1 MAPVVQGE
9 STKMARA
16 ISLGVLLVLVVVI
29 GILSFEVMATFM
41 LPLFLAVM
49 LAVLFQPIQVALTR
63 KLKNRRRL
71 AAGLTT
77 TLVLLSVLLPSL
89 MIGGLAVSEAVSLV
103 DSLDRDDLARIRA
116 GR

>member
-1 MAPVVQGE
+1 MAPVAQGE
-9 STKMARA
+9 TTKLARS

-29 GILSFEVMATFM
+29 GILSFEVMATFI

-63 KLKNRRRL
+63 KLKNRPRL

-89 MIGGLAVSEAVSLV
+89 MIGGLAVSEAV
-103 DSLDRDDLARIRA
+103 
-116 GR
+116 